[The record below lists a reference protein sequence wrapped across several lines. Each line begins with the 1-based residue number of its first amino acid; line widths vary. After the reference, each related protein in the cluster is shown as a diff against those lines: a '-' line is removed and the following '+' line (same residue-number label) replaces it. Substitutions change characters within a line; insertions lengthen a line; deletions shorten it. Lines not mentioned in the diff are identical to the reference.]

1 MGAYCMTLHVRR
13 RLPAQLFCQYPQIF
27 DPPATEQPGEFV
39 GIDGGLRID
48 GWLAHV
54 LAQPGEPE
62 EAFQHLHCLE
72 PQ

>member
-1 MGAYCMTLHVRR
+1 MGAYCMTLRVRR

-48 GWLAHV
+48 G
-54 LAQPGEPE
+54 
-62 EAFQHLHCLE
+62 
-72 PQ
+72 